1 MTGMPESLP
10 AQLRST
16 DQLQQAFAAGLG
28 GMLDA
33 DVLGGFILVLANAC
47 HDSVLFE
54 RLAPSL
60 RAAHARWCER
70 FDRDDPLALNAAA
83 DDVEVFQRVRALG
96 FDALPL
102 TDWRDVGSWRLQF
115 NALRALRPPRN
126 SQARIESLQRP
137 FDGAGFHF
145 NKPFLRREIF
155 WEGVLAGIPLRLL
168 YNKFPFAEMH
178 GLLVPEPDACHAQF
192 LTRAAHMIAWNT
204 LDVLAPALP
213 GVGLGFNAIGALA
226 SVNHLHFQ
234 MFVNSAGGYPIESGA
249 WRHNGGQLD
258 YPLPVRRFDDPAAAW
273 DMIETLHAREQAYN
287 LVYRP
292 GLVFVVPRAMQ
303 GSYRQDEWSAG
314 FAWSEIAGVIT
325 LFDKDAFSSLNAQ
338 AIERAYRQIRPQAV

>member
-1 MTGMPESLP
+1 MPDSLP
-10 AQLRST
+10 VELQSADQLR
-16 DQLQQAFAAGLG
+16 QAFATGLG
-28 GMLDA
+28 EMLDA

-47 HDSVLFE
+47 HDGALFE
-54 RLAPSL
+54 RLAQPL
-60 RAAHARWCER
+60 RAAHDRWCDR

-83 DDVEVFQRVRALG
+83 DDVDVFRQVRALG
-96 FDALPL
+96 LDALPL
-102 TDWRDVGSWRLQF
+102 TAWRDVGVWRLQF

-126 SQARIESLQRP
+126 SQARIQHLQRP
-137 FDGAGFHF
+137 FDAAGFHF

-155 WEGVLAGIPLRLL
+155 WQGRLAGTPVRLL

-192 LTRAAHMIAWNT
+192 LTRTAHMIAWST
-204 LDVLAPALP
+204 LDALASALP

-234 MFVNSAGGYPIESGA
+234 MFVNSDRGYPVESA
-249 WRHNGGQLD
+249 SWRHNGGQRE

-273 DMIETLHAREQAYN
+273 EMIEALHAREQAYN

-292 GLVFVVPRAMQ
+292 GLVYVVPRAMQ
-303 GSYRQDEWSAG
+303 GSYRQDEWTAG

-325 LFDKDAFSSLNAQ
+325 LFDESVFSSLDVQ
-338 AIERAYRQIRPQAV
+338 AIERAFAQIRPQVG